1 MLNYEL
7 QIMIFKKLR
16 LCTLCFLLFTFGV
29 AAQVTTEVD
38 TTSIRIG
45 EQISYKIQVETDS
58 TNLVVFPE
66 GQTFL
71 PLEMVEALD
80 VDTTKNNKKVQLLR
94 EYKLTQFDSGAY
106 YIPRQKVIIGDNPF
120 YTDSLKVEVNT
131 IEIDTTKQGL
141 YDIKPI
147 IEVEKSSS
155 KWWLYL
161 LIVLVIVGLIA
172 FLLWWF
178 IWRQK
183 PLTEEEQIALLPP
196 YERAQLAMSKLKE
209 KNYLVKEDLKSYYSD
224 LTFLIRKFLDEKV
237 YDRSLESTTD
247 ELIDRLQLLKDGN
260 QFSFSKETITN
271 IETIFKRADLVK
283 FAKSKPDIALAEL
296 DQQTIEKELESIN
309 ALLPEPTEEEKLLD
323 QEYKEAQERKKK
335 RKKILLTAAIS
346 VLLLILSFVGFGV
359 KYGFGYVK
367 DKIIGHNSLEL
378 LEGNWVKS
386 AYGYPPIWIETPRVL
401 KRMPVEIPEEAK
413 DKVDVTAFAYGSMI
427 DDFYITTTTTIVKEQ
442 KEEDAD
448 AQKMMNLTEVIE
460 QNLAIWEKEGVQ
472 DIITKNEEYK
482 TPNEAQGIK
491 TFGTANFPTAVE
503 GKSFEGEYVMLS
515 FTTEQVIQQ
524 VVMVRKFDDDYAKDL
539 FQRIIESVEVS
550 PNVQKV
556 EEEE

>member
-7 QIMIFKKLR
+7 QTMIVKKLR
-16 LCTLCFLLFTFGV
+16 LGAMCFLLFTFGV
-29 AAQVTTEVD
+29 TAQVTTEVD

-71 PLEMVEALD
+71 PLEMVEALE
-80 VDTTKNNKKVQLLR
+80 VDTTKNTKKLQLLR

-155 KWWLYL
+155 KWWLYV
-161 LIVLVIVGLIA
+161 LIILAIVGLIA

-183 PLTEEEQIALLPP
+183 PLTEEEEIALLPP

-209 KNYLVKEDLKSYYSD
+209 KNYLIKEDLKSYYSD

-260 QFSFSKETITN
+260 QFSFSKETISN

-346 VLLLILSFVGFGV
+346 VLLLILTFVGFGA

-448 AQKMMNLTEVIE
+448 TQKVMNLTAVIE

-491 TFGTANFPTAVE
+491 TFGTAKFPTAVE

>member
-1 MLNYEL
+1 MLKYEL

-16 LCTLCFLLFTFGV
+16 LCALCFLLFTLGV

-71 PLEMVEALD
+71 PLELVEALD
-80 VDTTKNNKKVQLLR
+80 VDTTKINKKFQLLR

-161 LIVLVIVGLIA
+161 LIILAIVGLIA

-183 PLTEEEQIALLPP
+183 PLTEEEEIALLPP

-260 QFSFSKETITN
+260 QFSFSKETISN

-323 QEYKEAQERKKK
+323 QEYKEEQERKKK

-346 VLLLILSFVGFGV
+346 VLLLILTFVGFGA
-359 KYGFGYVK
+359 KHGFGYVK

-401 KRMPVEIPEEAK
+401 KRMPVEIPEEDK

-448 AQKMMNLTEVIE
+448 TQKAMNLTAVIE

-491 TFGTANFPTAVE
+491 TFGTAKFPTAVE